1 MAEGNSIKDE
11 VKEQRKKF
19 LTLTFT
25 GKLQYIW
32 EYYRIPIAAV
42 IAVVLVVLSF
52 INAYRRNNYEGVCD
66 IAVCDGKITGY
77 DTDDDLLTTGFT
89 NYLGIDGKKQR
100 IHIDYSYTL
109 EEKLFD
115 QDPQISNEKI
125 YVLSQTNNLDGYM
138 SEYEKIDHFCFD
150 TSCFFY
156 DLTELFTDEE
166 MEQLSDYI
174 IYHTQRDGET
184 RAVAVDLSDAP
195 RIQDTDLTMERP
207 CYGIVQS
214 ARNPENAADFISI

>member
-77 DTDDDLLTTGFT
+77 DTDDDLLTCSPIAVSLTFNILAKSLMT
-89 NYLGIDGKKQR
+89 
-100 IHIDYSYTL
+100 SF
-109 EEKLFD
+109 LF
-115 QDPQISNEKI
+115 
-125 YVLSQTNNLDGYM
+125 
-138 SEYEKIDHFCFD
+138 
-150 TSCFFY
+150 
-156 DLTELFTDEE
+156 
-166 MEQLSDYI
+166 
-174 IYHTQRDGET
+174 
-184 RAVAVDLSDAP
+184 
-195 RIQDTDLTMERP
+195 
-207 CYGIVQS
+207 
-214 ARNPENAADFISI
+214 FI